1 MLPFGDIMLPIIGL
15 VAMGL
20 LLVGVKMFFLSGT
33 PTPPSVP
40 SPELQQVV
48 RTDGRGEHQTP
59 LTIGREASQEPLN
72 GAGKGT
78 PSVIAVPVGS
88 SEKAPAPAQPEAQ
101 KKTEPVRATT
111 VTPKAQPKAVPA
123 VEPKKPSPA
132 PAAKP
137 TTTTTAAKTS
147 PTAKAPS
154 ASTSTWGVQIG
165 SFTSRNGAEAVSAQA
180 KKAGYSAVITSAQ
193 VNGRSFYRVTVPAG
207 MSQSDADA
215 LSKKLSGAGFPVVT
229 VRMR

>member
-15 VAMGL
+15 VAVGL
-20 LLVGVKMFFLSGT
+20 LLVGIKLFFLSGT
-33 PTPPSVP
+33 PTRASVP
-40 SPELQQVV
+40 SPAPRQVAQ
-48 RTDGRGEHQTP
+48 TDGAGVNQTP
-59 LTIGREASQEPLN
+59 PTIDRETPQAPSN

-78 PSVIAVPVGS
+78 PSVLAVPAGS
-88 SEKAPAPAQPEAQ
+88 SEKAPAPVQPAAQ
-101 KKTEPVRATT
+101 KKTEPVRTAA
-111 VTPKAQPKAVPA
+111 TPKAQPKAAPVA
-123 VEPKKPSPA
+123 APKKPSPP

-137 TTTTTAAKTS
+137 SATTAAPKAP
-147 PTAKAPS
+147 PTTKAPS

-165 SFTSRNGAEAVSAQA
+165 SFTNRSGAEEVSAQA

-193 VNGRSFYRVTVPAG
+193 VSGRTFYRVTVPAG

-215 LSKKLSGAGFPVVT
+215 LSKKLSGAGFPVVA